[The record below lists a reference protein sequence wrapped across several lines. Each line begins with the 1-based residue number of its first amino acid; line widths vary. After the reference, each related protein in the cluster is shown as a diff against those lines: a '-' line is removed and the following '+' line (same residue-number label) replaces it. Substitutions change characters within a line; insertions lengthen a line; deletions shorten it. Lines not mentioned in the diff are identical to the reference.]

1 MLTYSERMTERILN
15 VYWRMLTYAEQVAGI
30 VHGDICKI
38 LLKPDAPQPKV
49 LRVRML
55 TYADLMLTDVC

>member
-1 MLTYSERMTERILN
+1 
-15 VYWRMLTYAEQVAGI
+15 MLTYAEQVAGI

-55 TYADLMLTDVC
+55 TYDHVF